1 MKLLL
6 DTCSFLWLISD
17 DPALSPAART
27 LFAAAQNQV
36 FLSAASVWEILIK
49 HRLGRLPLPAPAERF
64 VVQQRQAH
72 GIEPLPIME
81 DAVMHLHKLPDHH
94 KDPFDRILI
103 CQAISQGMTLLTPD
117 DAIARY
123 PVPVVW

>member
-17 DPALSPAART
+17 DPALSPAARN
-27 LFAAAQNQV
+27 LFAAADNQV

-72 GIEPLPIME
+72 GIEALPITE

-94 KDPFDRILI
+94 KDPFDRILV

-123 PVPVVW
+123 PVPVAW